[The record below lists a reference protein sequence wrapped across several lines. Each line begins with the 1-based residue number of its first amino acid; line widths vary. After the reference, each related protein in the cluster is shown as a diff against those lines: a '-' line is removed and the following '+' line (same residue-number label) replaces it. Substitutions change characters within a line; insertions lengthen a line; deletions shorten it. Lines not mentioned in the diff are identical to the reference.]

1 MQEIDGKIIY
11 SEVNEIVESS
21 HTALVVCDVQKMFID
36 FIFNKVE
43 FMKNIKLLIESARR
57 AKIPIFYTFAEMLP
71 TKYESSARLYAYN
84 KLFAK
89 MQLRMPKKKEMSL
102 AVDRKE
108 GEGEM

>member
-21 HTALVVCDVQKMFID
+21 HTALVVWDVQKMFID

-57 AKIPIFYTFAEMLP
+57 AKIPIFIHICRNATNQIRIFSKTLCI
-71 TKYESSARLYAYN
+71 
-84 KLFAK
+84 
-89 MQLRMPKKKEMSL
+89 
-102 AVDRKE
+102 
-108 GEGEM
+108 